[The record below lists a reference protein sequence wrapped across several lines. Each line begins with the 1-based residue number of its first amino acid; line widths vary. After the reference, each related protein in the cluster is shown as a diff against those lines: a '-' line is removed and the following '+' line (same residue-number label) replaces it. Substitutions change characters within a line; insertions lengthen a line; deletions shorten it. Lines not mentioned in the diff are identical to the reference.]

1 MNTKVP
7 EAEVGPVEKGS
18 FNGKQEDVAAKFLSQ
33 IHPSI
38 THEPVTPE
46 EDRKLLWKIDLII
59 VPLLSI
65 TLILAAVD
73 KVIIANAAIY
83 GMKEDTRL
91 TGNDYSWVGSI
102 FYFGYLLFEFPA
114 AYLTQRLPVA
124 KFLVGNVVAWG
135 VLMLC
140 TGATSNFAGLATC
153 RFIMGMAEVPAFPVS
168 SIITAMWWKRSEQP
182 IRVAFWLNQG
192 SSIFAGSISYG
203 IGHTHTSVA
212 PWRLLFLVLGAFS
225 ILWAVVLYF
234 FLPDSPV
241 SCWYLSEREKYVCLR
256 RVQGNN
262 TGMEDKVFKWYQVR
276 ECLVDPKTWLLA
288 LFAVAQ
294 NIPNGGLVN
303 FPRCGT
309 SDSNS
314 LMLPGH
320 FQLHHCFGSW
330 IQQADYNRVSEHRSH
345 RCQNGH
351 LTTR

>member
-1 MNTKVP
+1 MTGLLRQPSTSYRNRDIQTSLIMDPKAP
-7 EAEVGPVEKGS
+7 EVDIEPKEKS
-18 FNGKQEDVAAKFLSQ
+18 QLDGKQEDVAARFLAQ
-33 IHPSI
+33 IDASI
-38 THEPVTPE
+38 GNEPVSPE
-46 EDRKLLWKIDLII
+46 EERKLLWKIDLII
-59 VPLLSI
+59 VPLLAI

-83 GMKEDTRL
+83 GMKDDTHL
-91 TGNDYSWVGSI
+91 KGNDYSWVGSM

-114 AYLTQRLPVA
+114 AYFTQRLPVA

-153 RFIMGMAEVPAFPVS
+153 RFIMGTAEVPVFPIS

-182 IRVAFWLNQG
+182 IRVAFWFNQG

-203 IGHTHTSVA
+203 IGHTNTSVA

-225 ILWAVVLYF
+225 MLRAVVLYF

-256 RVQGNN
+256 RVESNN
-262 TGMEDKVFKWYQVR
+262 TGMEDKVVKWYQVR

-294 NIPNGGLVN
+294 NIPNGGLVCIDSWHLVALLT
-303 FPRCGT
+303 FPG
-309 SDSNS
+309 D
-314 LMLPGH
+314 L
-320 FQLHHCFGSW
+320 QLYHRFGS
-330 IQQADYNRVSEHRSH
+330 R
-345 RCQNGH
+345 
-351 LTTR
+351 L